1 MQKIKQIK
9 IPILSIV
16 IASLIYITLPIVVF
30 FIGWLKKYISIPL
43 CILLIYS
50 ILLFIKST
58 KSQLSEKFITLDK
71 KIIIFILLILLLWV
85 YLSGIGGFWVQRWD
99 QNARNAVLRDLID
112 YSWPVIFPETGN
124 ALVYYFI
131 FWMIPALVGKL
142 FGWCAANITLL
153 IWSYLGIILIM
164 LLLCYFLKLD
174 SFKKVITF
182 VTILIFWGGLSF
194 IIWALMDAI
203 GWHYFGLG
211 AGYGWTDL
219 ISDYKNLPYG
229 YQFTPNTG
237 LIKWVF
243 NQTIVP
249 WIITCIYL
257 IRRGNIR
264 EYAFIGLLML
274 PYGPIP
280 FIGLFLL
287 MIADAIIYLKQ
298 NNIIQLIKE
307 SISLCNILSI
317 ISIVPIFYLFFKCN
331 VAANG
336 GVENGGFG
344 LYVPLSDFTLKRIF
358 VLLLFYIE
366 EFGLF
371 AILIYKNFKK
381 NNLFWA
387 VIVSLILIPN
397 FKIGI
402 GHDFCMRAC
411 IPALFILM
419 TMVIEQFNKIYDETI
434 KIKLNTILLII
445 ALTFASLNTIGDYL
459 VDIKT
464 IRTTHQ
470 FPYKEDNV
478 ITFSHR
484 PVYNDPEIFYTINF
498 LAPNPEN
505 TIFFKYLSR

>member
-1 MQKIKQIK
+1 MKEKKIQ
-9 IPILSIV
+9 LSI
-16 IASLIYITLPIVVF
+16 INILIISILYVALPIIVF
-30 FIGWLKKYISIPL
+30 FIGWLKIYISIPL

-50 ILLFIKST
+50 IFLFIKSS
-58 KSQLSEKFITLDK
+58 KVQLSEKFLILDK
-71 KIIIFILLILLLWV
+71 KIVIFTLLLLLLWV
-85 YLSGIGGFWVQRWD
+85 YFSGIGGFWVQRWD

-142 FGWCAANITLL
+142 FGWCAANIALL
-153 IWSYLGIILIM
+153 IWSYLGIILMM
-164 LLLCYFLKLD
+164 LLLCYFLKLN
-174 SFKKVITF
+174 SLKKVITF
-182 VTILIFWGGLSF
+182 VTILIFWGGLCF
-194 IIWALMDAI
+194 LTWALMDAI

-211 AGYGWTDL
+211 SGYGWTDL
-219 ISDYKNLPYG
+219 ITDYKNPSYG

-257 IRRGNIR
+257 IRRGNIK

-287 MIADAIIYLKQ
+287 MIADAIIYLKN
-298 NNIIQLIKE
+298 NNIVLLVKE
-307 SISLCNILSI
+307 SLSLCNILGI

-344 LYVPLSDFTLKRIF
+344 LYVPLCDFTLKRIL
-358 VLLLFYIE
+358 VLILFYIE

-371 AILIYKNFKK
+371 AILIYNDFKK

-402 GHDFCMRAC
+402 AHDFCMRAC

-419 TMVIEQFNKIYDETI
+419 TMVIEHFNKIYDGILT
-434 KIKLNTILLII
+434 IKLNTILLII
-445 ALTFASLNTIGDYL
+445 VLAFASLNTIGDYL
-459 VDIKT
+459 IDIKT
-464 IRTTHQ
+464 IRTTKQ

-498 LAPNPEN
+498 LTPNPED